1 MDNYMLEEQFRNEL
15 GNGEYIIWAGQ
26 PVPKIFNRS
35 DIFLIPF
42 SIVWSGFAVFW
53 EIMAFFAF
61 RQTTTGMGIIF
72 PIFGLPFVLIGLY
85 LLFGRFIYRSLKN
98 KRTFYALTNQRVM
111 VLHTLF
117 GKNLRTQL
125 LNQIPALNKSVNSNG
140 IGSITF
146 GDTPLVYSSMF
157 ENSSIRPYGNRYR
170 YGNTMGFFNIKDV
183 DDVYRMINDQRK
195 PS

>member
-1 MDNYMLEEQFRNEL
+1 MIEEQFRNDL
-15 GNGEYIIWAGQ
+15 ANGEYIVWAGQ
-26 PVPKIFNRS
+26 PVPKLINRS

-42 SIVWSGFAVFW
+42 SIIISGFAIFW
-53 EIMAFFAF
+53 EIMALYAF
-61 RQTTTGMGIIF
+61 RQTGSGMGMIF
-72 PIFGLPFVLIGLY
+72 PIFGIPFILIGLY
-85 LLFGRFIYRSLKN
+85 LLFGRFIYRKLKY

-111 VLHTLF
+111 VLNTFF

-125 LNQIPALNKSVNSNG
+125 LNQIPALNKSVSANG

-146 GDTPLVYSSMF
+146 GDTLPVYSTLF
-157 ENSSIRPYGNRYR
+157 ENTGVRPYGNRYR